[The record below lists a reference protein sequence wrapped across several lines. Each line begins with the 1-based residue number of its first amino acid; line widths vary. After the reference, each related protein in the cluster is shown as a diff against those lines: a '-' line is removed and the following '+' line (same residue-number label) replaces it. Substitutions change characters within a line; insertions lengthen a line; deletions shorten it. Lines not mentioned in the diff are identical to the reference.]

1 MMKFDHIV
9 NYNGTYYRAGEEV
22 PIEETKTD
30 TAPVMPEVESEP
42 KAEAPKRR
50 GRRSRKEV

>member
-42 KAEAPKRR
+42 KTEAPKRR